1 MIIEIECLVMPTL
14 SRLIGK
20 RARLEMSSGTLADLV
35 DTLITRYGPQV
46 EKVLL
51 DEEGQLDI
59 TVQVMINNEGLLARN
74 QHAVRALNDGDSI
87 KFILLVGGG

>member
-1 MIIEIECLVMPTL
+1 MIIEIECRAMPTL

-20 RARLEMSSGTLADLV
+20 RAQLEMPSGTLAELV
-35 DTLITRYGPQV
+35 DTLIIEYGPQV
-46 EKVLL
+46 GKVLL
-51 DEEGQLDI
+51 DEESQLDI